1 MSNKTMT
8 REFEKMTRKQLITV
22 EQAAEITSM
31 SIAWWRQALAGKKPM
46 PPIRV
51 IRIGKA
57 VRLHLGDLLS
67 WIESGGEMINPSSPR
82 LGRRNKR
89 CE

>member
-1 MSNKTMT
+1 MMK
-8 REFEKMTRKQLITV
+8 EDGKMTKKQLITV
-22 EQAAEITSM
+22 EQAAEIASM

-57 VRLHLGDLLS
+57 VRLHLGDLLN
-67 WIESGGEMINPSSPR
+67 WIEGGGQMSNMPSK
-82 LGRRNKR
+82 GRNQKQKGVSKIK
-89 CE
+89 